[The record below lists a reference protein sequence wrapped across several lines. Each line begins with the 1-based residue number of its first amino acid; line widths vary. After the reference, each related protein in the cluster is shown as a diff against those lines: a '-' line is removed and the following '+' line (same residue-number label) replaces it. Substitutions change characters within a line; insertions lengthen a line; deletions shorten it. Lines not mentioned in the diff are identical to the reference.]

1 MLNVAL
7 VGLLAGSLVVGPT
20 DDDKNKKKDTAN
32 DSPRTEANAVPGVF
46 ETHAAQSP
54 ETIQDTYAFGRSVT
68 ASPIKFWASYAWG
81 EAESIWGITGEDGE
95 LSVAGTNGDIVSQRV
110 NVGAQIDV
118 LNLPI
123 ARIGAGANLTVA
135 KNEFQAGED
144 PSPFTNGVGDLES
157 DFGLQGLKVYGEAR
171 GPVAGVHAGYVFDFG
186 SEREFGEQA
195 TIDGAQFGGQL
206 GANVP
211 VSINP
216 DATDPSVRILP
227 TALVAGNAS
236 YSPLLLPTTLS
247 NSDGR
252 DAINVGLDFDYPSE
266 RFRLF
271 GGIDYYALQG
281 IEDDVNTAVDESE
294 LDGDDIL
301 NFMFGGGVKFSVVEI
316 GASAQIQTRHSNPT
330 VENIGT
336 VEGIGGHAGS
346 ISPYIRISPP
356 ALPVSIFAKGA
367 VQEEYTEFGY
377 PLGGANSV
385 KPSIGFTAG
394 VTLGFQ

>member
-20 DDDKNKKKDTAN
+20 DGDKDKKKDTAN

-46 ETHAAQSP
+46 ETAHAAQSP

-95 LSVAGTNGDIVSQRV
+95 LAVAGTNGDIVTQRV

-118 LNLPI
+118 LNLPV
-123 ARIGAGANLTVA
+123 ARIGAGANLTIA
-135 KNEFQAGED
+135 KNEFQAGSD
-144 PSPFTNGVGDLES
+144 GSPFTNGVGDLES

-171 GPVAGVHAGYVFDFG
+171 GPVTGIHAGYVFDFG

-195 TIDGAQFGGQL
+195 R
-206 GANVP
+206 ANVP
-211 VSINP
+211 GFGEQPLSINP
-216 DATDPSVRILP
+216 NAANPDDRILP
-227 TALVAGNAS
+227 TALVAGNSA

-271 GGIDYYALQG
+271 GGVDYYALQG
-281 IEDDVNTAVDESE
+281 IEDDENTAEDESA
-294 LDGDDIL
+294 LDGDDII

-330 VENIGT
+330 VGSIGT
-336 VEGIGGHAGS
+336 VSGIGGHAGT

-356 ALPVSIFAKGA
+356 SLPVSIFAKGA

-377 PLGGANSV
+377 AIGGSNSV

-394 VTLGFQ
+394 LTLGFN

>member
-20 DDDKNKKKDTAN
+20 DGDKDKKKDTAN

-46 ETHAAQSP
+46 ETAHAAQSP

-81 EAESIWGITGEDGE
+81 ESESIWDVTGDEGE
-95 LSVAGTNGDIVSQRV
+95 LAVATSNGDIVTQRV
-110 NVGAQIDV
+110 NVGAQIDF

-135 KNEFQAGED
+135 KNEFQAGEN
-144 PSPFTNGVGDLES
+144 PSSLFTNGVGDLES

-186 SEREFGEQA
+186 SEREDGEQA
-195 TIDGAQFGGQL
+195 RALVDVDGNGTL
-206 GANVP
+206 DVELP
-211 VSINP
+211 LSIN
-216 DATDPSVRILP
+216 ATGTVRP
-227 TALVAGNAS
+227 TASVAGDAS
-236 YSPLLLPTTLS
+236 FQPLLLPSTLS

-252 DAINVGLDFDYPSE
+252 DAINIGADFDYPSE

-271 GGIDYYALQG
+271 GGIDYYMLQG
-281 IEDDVNTAVDESE
+281 IDDNEATAFDESS
-294 LDGDDIL
+294 LDGDDIW
-301 NFMFGGGVKFSVVEI
+301 NFMFGGGVRFNIFEI
-316 GASAQIQTRHSNPT
+316 GAAAQIQTRHSNPV

-336 VEGIGGHAGS
+336 TAGIGGHAGT
-346 ISPYIRISPP
+346 IAPYIRISPP
-356 ALPVSIFAKGA
+356 SIPASLFVKGA

-377 PLGGANSV
+377 AIGGANSP

-394 VTLGFQ
+394 LTFGFQ